1 MISLLF
7 IIIEITPTFFKLIM
21 VEGSYS
27 EDVHKEEYKVH
38 ILAEEEK
45 SNADATLKITE
56 LKNEKMIEKE

>member
-1 MISLLF
+1 
-7 IIIEITPTFFKLIM
+7 M